1 MNKQILETLSWRYAT
16 KVFDSSKKLTEEQ
29 TKVILEAIRMAPTS
43 FGLQNFR
50 VVVVKDTETRAKL
63 KEVAYGQS
71 QVSDSSMFLVFCV
84 QKEIGEKHIENHI
97 KLHSETK
104 GVEISSLDGYK
115 QMLLGYINNKPA
127 EALTSW
133 ATRQAYIA
141 LGFGLFAAA
150 EIGVDSCPMEGFDTT
165 SLTRFCHFM
174 IKD

>member
-1 MNKQILETLSWRYAT
+1 
-16 KVFDSSKKLTEEQ
+16 
-29 TKVILEAIRMAPTS
+29 MAPTS

-165 SLTRFCHFM
+165 KFDEILSLHDKGLASVVCLAVGFRSETDKAAGAKKVRLPENELF
-174 IKD
+174 I